1 MHHGR
6 SFVEVVERL
15 AGVAAAVLFA
25 KHDEMRF
32 RWPELVGRA
41 DKLVD
46 KDQSIEA
53 LSPFG
58 SRLRN
63 SAHHITLIARQPVDP
78 ESKPIAA
85 TISGNVAYST
95 WLLSSDRPWT
105 RRNLAST
112 QIAQGHPYPRSKCS
126 QCHPSSAREG
136 QADLAWGS
144 RGGHYRNLA
153 NAQVKGCQPVAPEFN
168 EGAAMRKQVCRQL
181 AGTNWRPI
189 YAGYRGVLTG

>member
-1 MHHGR
+1 MHHGK

-53 LSPFG
+53 LRPVG
-58 SRLRN
+58 SRLGSSARN
-63 SAHHITLIARQPVDP
+63 ITLIALQPVNP

-85 TISGNVAYST
+85 TISGIVAYLTS
-95 WLLSSDRPWT
+95 LFSSDRP
-105 RRNLAST
+105 
-112 QIAQGHPYPRSKCS
+112 
-126 QCHPSSAREG
+126 
-136 QADLAWGS
+136 
-144 RGGHYRNLA
+144 
-153 NAQVKGCQPVAPEFN
+153 
-168 EGAAMRKQVCRQL
+168 
-181 AGTNWRPI
+181 
-189 YAGYRGVLTG
+189 